1 MKRVRSLIDRFDIQY
16 PVLLAQYGSTDTKL
30 AAEKLPMLD
39 GIRAYPTT
47 ILVDKKGNV
56 KSIYTGFDGPA
67 TGKAFE
73 DFKNN
78 FNQEIIELLN
88 Q

>member
-1 MKRVRSLIDRFDIQY
+1 
-16 PVLLAQYGSTDTKL
+16 
-30 AAEKLPMLD
+30 MLD

-73 DFKNN
+73 DFTIEFDK
-78 FNQEIIELLN
+78 EIKKLLSE
-88 Q
+88 

>member
-1 MKRVRSLIDRFDIQY
+1 
-16 PVLLAQYGSTDTKL
+16 
-30 AAEKLPMLD
+30 MLD

-67 TGKAFE
+67 TGKSFE

-78 FNQEIIELLN
+78 FSQEIIELLN
-88 Q
+88 H

>member
-1 MKRVRSLIDRFDIQY
+1 MI
-16 PVLLAQYGSTDTKL
+16 
-30 AAEKLPMLD
+30 D

-47 ILVDKKGNV
+47 ILVDKKGKV

-73 DFKNN
+73 DFKSN
-78 FNQEIIELLN
+78 FNKEIIELLN
-88 Q
+88 E